1 MIFVICPCKSPNL
14 VKTQTNLADNLKSNW
29 VPWNPWNNFLFTILL
44 HLIFLYSTSLFF
56 TFAFS
61 AIPTIRSHKV
71 FLGSVHIIPWK
82 AFFCSQNKNLAIWFR
97 RGSTFLSPV
106 SCHMSLMP
114 TSWTWSLPLLT
125 PPLCTVGC
133 CCWSWPWSINNEWQR
148 PFFSTWRFSTWM
160 VKKKKKNGTHRQTQT
175 DIAT

>member
-1 MIFVICPCKSPNL
+1 MIFVMCPCKSPNL

-114 TSWTWSLPLLT
+114 TVIDMVLPLANSPTMHSRMLLLIVT
-125 PPLCTVGC
+125 LIHQQ
-133 CCWSWPWSINNEWQR
+133 WAAN
-148 PFFSTWRFSTWM
+148 
-160 VKKKKKNGTHRQTQT
+160 TQT
-175 DIAT
+175 FLCSEIFHHFGAQIPKSETNILS